1 VGVHTA
7 PGNTGLIVRVAVAA
21 PVRRSFDYLLPPNE
35 AHLQV
40 LPGCRVRVPFGP
52 RSQIGIVVERLD
64 KSPVPRAKLKP
75 ITDVLDELPLLPPD
89 IMALLNWAATYYQHP
104 IGDVLVNTL
113 PALLRQGRP
122 ARARPIKRWRISAN
136 GADVDIDKLARRAA
150 RQSALLSKLKSAQ
163 RALSREE
170 LALPSAHWPKALAN
184 LVDKG
189 WVDEELLEH
198 APDTADTTS
207 VVAPA
212 LSESQRKA
220 IDAVDATT
228 GTFHAF
234 LLDGVTGS
242 GKTEV
247 YIQLIRRAI
256 EHGQQAMVLVPEIG
270 LTPQTVARFEER
282 LGTRLSILHSG
293 LSDQQRLAAWLAA
306 RDGSSAVVIG
316 TRSAAF
322 APLKR
327 PGLFIVDE
335 EHDTSYKQQD
345 GFRYSARDLLVMRAR
360 QANVPVVLGSATP
373 SLESLNNV
381 QLGRYKRLV
390 LPERVAGART
400 PAVTIVDVRAKPF
413 EHGLSQSVAI
423 AIEENLERGEQSL
436 LFLNRRGYAPALL
449 CHSCGWAAD
458 CHRCDAHMVYHQS
471 IHKIRCHH
479 CGVERSEPQACPEC
493 SVADLRIV
501 GVGTQRVTEGV
512 IERFPGARVARLDR
526 DSTQRKG
533 ELEAVLAGVQAR
545 RIDIL
550 VGTQMLA
557 KGHHFPHVTLVA
569 ILDADGG
576 LFGVDF
582 RASERMAQLLVQV
595 AGRAGRSHH
604 PGRVLIQTHHPDHPL
619 LNALLHRG
627 YGHFAEVALLERQS
641 AMLPPCASLALLR
654 AEAASREL
662 SFEFLEAARQALPAI
677 DEPSFMVLGPVPA
690 PMERR
695 AGRYRAHVLVQCG
708 QRGALHRL
716 LSEWVARLEMLKQAR
731 RVRWSLDVDPQDMI

>member
-1 VGVHTA
+1 MFAHCVGGVA
-7 PGNTGLIVRVAVAA
+7 LIVRVAVAA
-21 PVRRSFDYLLPPNE
+21 PVRRSFDYLVPANLE
-35 AHLQV
+35 HDRI

-52 RSQIGIVVERLD
+52 RSQIGIVLERSV
-64 KSPVPRAKLKP
+64 KSSVPHSKLKT
-75 ITDVLDELPLLPPD
+75 ITELLDPVPLLPPD
-89 IMALLNWAATYYQHP
+89 ILALLSWAASYYHHP

-113 PALLRQGRP
+113 PSLLRQGRP
-122 ARARPIKRWRISAN
+122 ALARTIKYWRINAN
-136 GADVDIDKLARRAA
+136 GAAVDIEMLARRAS
-150 RQSALLSKLKSAQ
+150 RQSALLSKLKNAG
-163 RALSREE
+163 RALGRDE
-170 LALPSAHWPKALAN
+170 LALPSTHWPKALAG

-189 WVDEELLEH
+189 WVDEELRSQPASIVG
-198 APDTADTTS
+198 APRRAAKQLS
-207 VVAPA
+207 VH
-212 LSESQRKA
+212 QQKA
-220 IDAVDATT
+220 IDAVDAKARSFETYV
-228 GTFHAF
+228 
-234 LLDGVTGS
+234 LDGVTGS

-247 YIQLIRRAI
+247 YIQLIQKTIAR
-256 EHGQQAMVLVPEIG
+256 GQQAMVLVPEIG
-270 LTPQTVARFEER
+270 LTPQTVARFEGR
-282 LGTRLSILHSG
+282 FDTPLSILHSG
-293 LSDQQRLAAWLAA
+293 LSDQQRLRAWLMA
-306 RDGSSAVVIG
+306 RDGSASVVIG

-360 QANVPVVLGSATP
+360 RAKVPIVLGSATP

-400 PAVTIVDVRAKPF
+400 PSVTVVDVRAKPF
-413 EHGLSQSVAI
+413 EHGLSQSVAT
-423 AIEENLERGEQSL
+423 AIQETLERGEQSL

-449 CHSCGWAAD
+449 CHACGWVAD

-479 CGVERSEPQACPEC
+479 CGVERREPDACPEC
-493 SVADLRIV
+493 SAPDLRSV
-501 GVGTQRVTEGV
+501 GVGTQRVAEGV
-512 IERFPGARVARLDR
+512 MARFPAARVARLDR

-533 ELEAVLAGVQAR
+533 ELEAVLADVQAR
-545 RIDIL
+545 RVDIL

-569 ILDADGG
+569 VLDADGG

-595 AGRAGRSHH
+595 AGRAGRSQH

-619 LNALLHRG
+619 LAALLHRG
-627 YGHFAEVALLERQS
+627 YGHFAEAALLERQS

-662 SFEFLEAARQALPAI
+662 GFEFLESARRVLPAT
-677 DEPSFMVLGPVPA
+677 DEPSLMLLGPVPA

-695 AGRYRAHVLVQCG
+695 AGRYRAHLLVQCE
-708 QRGALHRL
+708 QRGVLHRL
-716 LSEWVARLEMLKQAR
+716 LGGWVSQLETLKQAR